1 MNILL
6 DRIRSLSEYGQI
18 RKGLMSSRGRARRYP
33 SMITGLCEGAVDA
46 FLAALTSDEKG
57 DSPALV
63 IVPDEKTAQGISDA
77 LTVLGLRSAIYPARD
92 PVLYNMIASH
102 ELEHERI
109 AVLSSIQKS
118 SVDAVISTCN
128 AALGYTIPPAVLQ
141 AFETTLEVGKVY
153 PLDEL
158 KSFLV
163 SAGYVYA
170 DLVDG
175 KGQFSFRG
183 GILDVFPPQL
193 EQPVRMEFFGDEI
206 DQMGYF
212 DTFTQRKTEQI
223 QMYKIMPAR
232 EILMNDE
239 NRVTVAKIIKK
250 LMKSAPDEACRSLT
264 RELDVIENESD
275 VPFADKYISA
285 IYPERVCLLDYFGP
299 DTLTFAV
306 DSTAIAERLKAVSW
320 HMTETATELISEG
333 LMASECADFSRED
346 SALGAFLDD
355 RAALIINNF
364 TSGYQGKL
372 AELYSFKTRTP
383 PAFSGNFE
391 ALCDD
396 VKMYSLSRAA
406 TLVLS
411 GSDGEASSLAELL
424 TDRGFPAHH
433 YADYG
438 EISDIGAG
446 EIVTAALNA
455 RGFEL
460 IGSGFVCLSLEDGR
474 EKKRST
480 YRRKV
485 SDKKTAKEKLLSYAD
500 LTVGDYVVHA
510 VHGIGKYLGLE
521 SVLSYDGV
529 RSDHIKIQYAGTGIL
544 YVPCEKIDNVSK
556 YIGASVEDGN
566 VKLSKL
572 GGGEWERTKSRVKSE
587 VRSMAKELIAL
598 YAERMRKPGFAFAP
612 DDEMQREFESMFE
625 YEETDGQ
632 LAAAREIK
640 SDMEKPVPMDRL
652 LCGDVGFGKTEVALR
667 AAFKAVANGKQVAI
681 LVPTTILAMQHY
693 QTIVSRMRAFPVKVA
708 MMSRFRSPKDQEA
721 TLRALSRGDVDILV
735 GTHRILSA
743 DISFCDLGLLI
754 VDEEQR
760 FGVAHKEKLKQLA
773 KNVDVLTLTATPI
786 PRTLNMAMS
795 DIRDMSVL
803 DEAPV
808 DRLPVQTY
816 VLEHDDT
823 VIFEAVR
830 RELRRG
836 GQVFYLHNN
845 IASIHSRAA
854 QLKEAFPDAMIAVA
868 HGQMDKD
875 ALADVWQSLV
885 EGNIDILVCTTIIET
900 GVDVPNANT
909 LIIENAD
916 RLGLAQL
923 HQIRGRVG
931 RSARRAY
938 AYFTFPR
945 GRALTEIQSKRL
957 QAIRDF
963 TEFGSGFK
971 IAMRDLEIRGAGD
984 ILGARQSGHMESV
997 GYDLYVKILNEAIL
1011 EERGETVQEK
1021 IECTVNIGRDSFVP
1035 ESYIP
1040 SAAQRI
1046 DIYKKIAHIKVPEDM
1061 DDITDELLDRYGD
1074 IPTSVETLMN
1084 VSLTRALGSE
1094 CGFDQV
1100 ERKGSDIVVYPH
1112 ALDIFAWSR
1121 IAEAYPGRI
1130 VINPSSK
1137 PRITCKIRKNEPI
1150 FDFVLEMLKKYLQ
1163 LIIKKQ

>member
-6 DRIRSLSEYGQI
+6 DRIRSLTEYGQI

-57 DSPALV
+57 DSPALIV
-63 IVPDEKTAQGISDA
+63 VPDEKTAQGISDA
-77 LTVLGLRSAIYPARD
+77 LDALGLRSAIYPARD

-109 AVLSSIQKS
+109 SVLTAIQKS

-128 AALGYTIPPAVLQ
+128 AALGYTIPPAVLDS
-141 AFETTLEVGKVY
+141 FEMTLEVGKEY
-153 PLDEL
+153 SLDEL

-206 DQMGYF
+206 DRMGYF
-212 DTFTQRKTEQI
+212 DTFTQRETENI
-223 QMYKIMPAR
+223 QMYKIIPAR
-232 EILMNDE
+232 EILLNDE
-239 NRVTVAKIIKK
+239 NRLTVAKVIKK
-250 LMKSAPDEACRSLT
+250 MMKTAPDQALPPLR
-264 RELDVIENESD
+264 RELEMIENETD
-275 VPFADKYISA
+275 VPFSDKYISA
-285 IYPERVCLLDYFGP
+285 VYPARVCLLDYFGP

-320 HMTETATELISEG
+320 HATETSTELISQG
-333 LMASECADFSRED
+333 LMAPECADFEKSD
-346 SALGAFLDD
+346 GALFAFFES

-364 TSGYQGKL
+364 TSGYSGKL

-391 ALCDD
+391 ALFDD

-406 TLVLS
+406 TLILC
-411 GSDGEASSLAELL
+411 GSDGEAASLAELL

-433 YADYG
+433 YAKYG
-438 EISDIGAG
+438 DIADIRGG
-446 EIVTAALNA
+446 GIVTSALSA

-460 IGSGFVCLSLEDGR
+460 IGNGFVCLSLEDGK
-474 EKKRST
+474 EKRRST
-480 YRRKV
+480 YRRRTA
-485 SDKKTAKEKLLSYAD
+485 DKKSAKEKLMSYAD

-556 YIGASVEDGN
+556 YVGASAEDGN
-566 VKLSKL
+566 IKLSKL
-572 GGGEWERTKSRVKSE
+572 GGGEWERTKSRVRSE

-598 YAERMRKPGFAFAP
+598 YAERMRKPGFAFSP
-612 DDEMQREFESMFE
+612 DDDMQREFESMFE

-667 AAFKAVANGKQVAI
+667 AAFKAVENGKQVAI

-743 DISFCDLGLLI
+743 DISFRDLGLLI

-854 QLKEAFPDAMIAVA
+854 RLKEAFPEAEIAVA

-885 EGNIDILVCTTIIET
+885 DGNIDILVCTTIIET

-945 GRALTEIQSKRL
+945 GRALTETQSKRL

-971 IAMRDLEIRGAGD
+971 IALRDLEIRGAGD
-984 ILGARQSGHMESV
+984 ILGARQSGHIESV
-997 GYDLYVKILNEAIL
+997 GYDMYVKILNEAIL
-1011 EERGETVQEK
+1011 EERGEKAPEK
-1021 IECTVNIGRDSFVP
+1021 IECTVNIGRDSYIP

-1046 DIYKKIAHIKVPEDM
+1046 DVYKKIARITVPD
-1061 DDITDELLDRYGD
+1061 DVGDITDELLDRYGD
-1074 IPTSVETLMN
+1074 MPQSVETLLS

-1094 CGFDQV
+1094 CGFDLI
-1100 ERKGSDIVVYPH
+1100 ERKGNDIVIYPH
-1112 ALDIFAWSR
+1112 ALDILVWSQ
-1121 IAEAYPGRI
+1121 IAEAFPGRI

-1137 PRITCKIRKNEPI
+1137 PRITVKIGKKEPI
-1150 FDFVLEMLKKYLQ
+1150 FEFVLELLKKYLQ
-1163 LIIKKQ
+1163 LFVKKQ

>member
-1 MNILL
+1 MNILC
-6 DRIRSLSEYGQI
+6 DRIRALSEYGQI
-18 RKGLMSSRGRARRYP
+18 RKGLISSRGRARRYP

-57 DSPALV
+57 SSPSLI

-77 LTVLGLRSAIYPARD
+77 LTSLGLKAEIFPARD
-92 PVLYNMIASH
+92 PVLYNMVSSH
-102 ELEHERI
+102 ETEHERI
-109 AVLSSIQKS
+109 SVLMNIQKS

-128 AALGYTIPPAVLQ
+128 AALGYTIPPSVLS
-141 AFETTLEVGKVY
+141 ENEMTLEVGKEY
-153 PLDEL
+153 SLDGIRA
-158 KSFLV
+158 FLV
-163 SAGYVYA
+163 KAGYVMS

-175 KGQFSFRG
+175 RGQFSVRG
-183 GILDVFPPQL
+183 GILDVFPPHL
-193 EQPVRMEFFGDEI
+193 ERPVRVEFFGDEI

-223 QMYKIMPAR
+223 QMYKITPAR
-232 EILMNDE
+232 EILITE
-239 NRVTVAKIIKK
+239 ERQPAVANLIKK
-250 LMKSAPDEACRSLT
+250 LIKKANGETLASLR
-264 RELDVIENESD
+264 RELDVIENETD

-285 IYPERVCLLDYFGP
+285 VYPERVCLLDYFDGDALVFAL
-299 DTLTFAV
+299 DTPSVT
-306 DSTAIAERLKAVSW
+306 ERLKAISW
-320 HMTETATELISEG
+320 HMNETVTTLIEDG
-333 LMASECADFSRED
+333 LLASECADFSKD
-346 SALGAFLDD
+346 DAALFAFLDS
-355 RAALIINNF
+355 RAALIINSF

-383 PAFSGNFE
+383 PAFSGNFD
-391 ALCDD
+391 ALFDD
-396 VKMYSLSRAA
+396 VRMYTLSGAA
-406 TLVLS
+406 VLLTC
-411 GSDGEASSLAELL
+411 GSDGEASSLCELL
-424 TDRGFPAHH
+424 TDRGIRAVP
-433 YADYG
+433 YKNYEDIS
-438 EISDIGAG
+438 EIPGGS
-446 EIVTAALNA
+446 VAAAPVSA

-460 IGSGFVCLSLEDGR
+460 IGSSFVCFAIDGDR
-474 EKKRST
+474 EKRRST
-480 YRRKV
+480 YRRRVK
-485 SDKKTAKEKLLSYAD
+485 DKKTSKEKLMSYAD
-500 LTVGDYVVHA
+500 LAVGDYVVHT

-521 SVLSYDGV
+521 SVLTYDGV

-544 YVPCEKIDNVSK
+544 YVPCEKIDSVSK
-556 YIGASVEDGN
+556 YIGASAEGAEI
-566 VKLSKL
+566 KLSKL

-587 VRSMAKELIAL
+587 VKSMAKELIAL
-598 YAERMRKPGFAFAP
+598 YAERLRKPGFACSP
-612 DDEMQREFESMFE
+612 DDDMQREFESMFE

-640 SDMEKPVPMDRL
+640 ADMERPVPMDRL

-667 AAFKAVANGKQVAI
+667 AAFKAVENGKQVAI

-708 MMSRFRSPKDQEA
+708 MMSRFRSQKEQEA
-721 TLRALSRGDVDILV
+721 TLRATARGDVDILV
-735 GTHRILSA
+735 GTHRILSS
-743 DISFCDLGLLI
+743 DISFRDLGLLI

-816 VLEHDDT
+816 VLEHDDA
-823 VIFEAVR
+823 VIFEAVQ

-854 QLKEAFPDAMIAVA
+854 RLKEVFPEAFIAVA
-868 HGQMDKD
+868 HGQMEKD
-875 ALADVWQSLV
+875 ELADVWQSLV
-885 EGNIDILVCTTIIET
+885 DGETDILVCTTIIET

-945 GRALTEIQSKRL
+945 GRSLTEIQTKRL

-997 GYDLYVKILNEAIL
+997 GYDMYIKILNEAIL
-1011 EERGETVQEK
+1011 EEKGEKPKEK
-1021 IECTVNIGRDSFVP
+1021 VECTVNIGRDSYIP

-1040 SAAQRI
+1040 SPAQRI
-1046 DIYKKIAHIKVPEDM
+1046 DVYKKIARIKVPDDV
-1061 DDITDELLDRYGD
+1061 DDIADELLDRYGD
-1074 IPTSVETLMN
+1074 MPPSVETLMN
-1084 VSLTRALGSE
+1084 VSLTRALGTE
-1094 CGFDQV
+1094 CGFSLI
-1100 ERKGSDIVVYPH
+1100 ERKGNDIVIYPES
-1112 ALDIFAWSR
+1112 LDILIWSK
-1121 IAEAYPGRI
+1121 IAEAFPARI

-1137 PRITCKIRKNEPI
+1137 PRITCKTGKKEPI
-1150 FDFVLEMLKKYLQ
+1150 FAFVLDLLKKYMQ
-1163 LIIKKQ
+1163 LFDKKQ